1 VTAMPDWDS
10 LSDLLSRQRGLTDR
24 PRRASG
30 SRRRM
35 DDRSKAR
42 ILDAS
47 LGVLA
52 ALRVLTDVTEE
63 VIRERR
69 NFLLGVQ
76 MPDDPVSG
84 EQDVPTRVPPKDSDR
99 RNAAPREQI
108 PLSY

>member
-1 VTAMPDWDS
+1 MPDWDS
-10 LSDLLSRQRGLTDR
+10 LSDLLSRHRGLTDR
-24 PRRASG
+24 PRRASA
-30 SRRRM
+30 SRRRL

-52 ALRVLTDVTEE
+52 ALRALTDVTEE

-69 NFLLGVQ
+69 SQILERPHK
-76 MPDDPVSG
+76 PDDPV
-84 EQDVPTRVPPKDSDR
+84 PTAGPNANERSTHPIPP
-99 RNAAPREQI
+99 NEMPRQHI